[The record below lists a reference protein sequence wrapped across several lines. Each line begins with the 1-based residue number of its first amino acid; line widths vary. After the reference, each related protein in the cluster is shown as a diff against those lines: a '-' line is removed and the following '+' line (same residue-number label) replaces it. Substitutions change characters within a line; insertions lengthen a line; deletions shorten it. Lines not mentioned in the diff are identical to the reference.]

1 MSSDLGIPCSLWG
14 GRCES
19 LLAGYRPE
27 LQPIP
32 QAKAFPAPPKAA
44 AAAPPSGPADGSTT
58 CEHRCIT
65 RKGTNQHI
73 EMETCLDC
81 NKVLKRMPKSSQAT
95 ASTDAANAAPQASCV
110 TTRSALREAQSVLL
124 AQSNCQPKTS
134 LIRDGKQKG
143 SIAVLKLDA
152 VNFTNSHLKA
162 DIQVANALGVD

>member
-1 MSSDLGIPCSLWG
+1 MVRQQLSVRSQVCRSLHKERWNEFRPG
-14 GRCES
+14 HPLFTEEDGANLLRWHKNM
-19 LLAGYRPE
+19 LAGYRPE

-81 NKVLKRMPKSSQAT
+81 NKVLKRMPKSLQAT

-110 TTRSALREAQSVLL
+110 TTRSALREAQ
-124 AQSNCQPKTS
+124 
-134 LIRDGKQKG
+134 
-143 SIAVLKLDA
+143 
-152 VNFTNSHLKA
+152 
-162 DIQVANALGVD
+162 